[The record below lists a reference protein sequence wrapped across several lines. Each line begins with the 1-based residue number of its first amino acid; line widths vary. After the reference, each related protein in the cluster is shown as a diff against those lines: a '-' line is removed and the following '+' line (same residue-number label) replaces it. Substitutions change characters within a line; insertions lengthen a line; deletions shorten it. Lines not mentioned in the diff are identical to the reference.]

1 MFERVRWE
9 RPFARRGR
17 LSGVVGSC
25 CDRFLVGWRHLRAC
39 LGSSGS
45 DEFAIE
51 LDSGSRSVVGVVLA
65 KCCWHGT
72 QEVPGWTGLCTMV
85 MDVW

>member
-1 MFERVRWE
+1 MFERARWE
-9 RPFARRGR
+9 LRFARRDR
-17 LSGVVGSC
+17 LSGVVDSC
-25 CDRFLVGWRHLRAC
+25 CDRFLVGWRHSHAC

-45 DEFAIE
+45 DVFAIE

-72 QEVPGWTGLCTMV
+72 QEVPGWTGLCTMA